1 MPAKPP
7 KSRRKDSA
15 STRQEIFN
23 AAFRLFAERSYEEV
37 SLREIVAKVGVD
49 VALIKRYFGSKENLF
64 AEVIDFANSTHMTQ
78 GLYLGK
84 RNEVAKRLARFIT
97 DIDSDDK
104 ERETNLLCLMVALRA
119 AHSDRAQ
126 AILRANMDERV
137 LDPLAQWLG
146 GAHAKER
153 AALMTA
159 YLIGVATMQRLIK
172 AEALSGADLNV
183 VVEYV
188 AAALQTCIAEDAV

>member
-1 MPAKPP
+1 
-7 KSRRKDSA
+7 
-15 STRQEIFN
+15 
-23 AAFRLFAERSYEEV
+23 
-37 SLREIVAKVGVD
+37 
-49 VALIKRYFGSKENLF
+49 
-64 AEVIDFANSTHMTQ
+64 
-78 GLYLGK
+78 
-84 RNEVAKRLARFIT
+84 
-97 DIDSDDK
+97 
-104 ERETNLLCLMVALRA
+104 
-119 AHSDRAQ
+119 
-126 AILRANMDERV
+126 MDERV